1 MYKLS
6 FIFLRNKKNTIIHI
20 LLFTMINLIICL
32 FCVLYFYNNYLVNNC
47 RNYRENREF
56 MVLSDSDF
64 IDMIKKNFE
73 VENVENI
80 FDPFYKKSYYLVL
93 LKNYKDIE
101 SFNKYL
107 KNNNIEGHLA
117 STKKMLELETVENQ
131 AKIFNFVFVFILIIS
146 FIMFF
151 FLIKSIIF
159 NDKKYFM
166 LLKALGYNVLQEN
179 YIFFIKAILIMI
191 LSIVLSL
198 LMIYFFYFWCLLIF
212 DGKLK
217 SLLISINVFKIGK
230 IYVSII
236 LTLVIINIFINMV
249 SMHFQYQQLNLF

>member
-1 MYKLS
+1 
-6 FIFLRNKKNTIIHI
+6 
-20 LLFTMINLIICL
+20 
-32 FCVLYFYNNYLVNNC
+32 
-47 RNYRENREF
+47 
-56 MVLSDSDF
+56 
-64 IDMIKKNFE
+64 
-73 VENVENI
+73 
-80 FDPFYKKSYYLVL
+80 
-93 LKNYKDIE
+93 
-101 SFNKYL
+101 
-107 KNNNIEGHLA
+107 
-117 STKKMLELETVENQ
+117 
-131 AKIFNFVFVFILIIS
+131 
-146 FIMFF
+146 
-151 FLIKSIIF
+151 
-159 NDKKYFM
+159 M